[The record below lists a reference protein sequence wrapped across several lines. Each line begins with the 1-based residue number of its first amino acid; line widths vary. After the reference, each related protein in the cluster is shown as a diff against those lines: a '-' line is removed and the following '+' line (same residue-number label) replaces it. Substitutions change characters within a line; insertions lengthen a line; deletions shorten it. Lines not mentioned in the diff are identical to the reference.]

1 MPESLDLH
9 MQRWRAPTDDTPR
22 AIWIEEALACD
33 GALSPPLDATRRY
46 QVCIVGGG
54 FTGLWTA
61 IRLREQDST
70 LSIAILEAD
79 FCGAGASGRNSG
91 AIGTWWSKLSTLIRL
106 VGKEDAV
113 TILNASIAAVQD
125 VEAFVNRH
133 RVDCALRR
141 GAAVWSATAPAQVGA
156 WEAAFEAAEQVG
168 LQPPWRRLDE
178 AQLRCLYGER
188 GPYLAGVIDDQALRA
203 QPAKLAR
210 GLRAQA
216 LKMGVDIFERSP
228 VTRITGRAERL
239 HVHTRKGSVECERVV
254 LAANAW
260 MAHLPEFLP
269 HIAVISSDIVATEPI
284 PALLAQRGLLQRPH
298 GVNSRLMLNYGGVT
312 PDGRVYL
319 GRGGG
324 SIAFRGRIDRRFDW
338 SARQA
343 DEVRA
348 DFRYLYPEL
357 DDVPIT
363 RAWAGPID
371 RATTGLPW
379 FGSLQACS
387 SAYYGIGYS
396 GHGVGAS
403 ALGGRIL
410 ASMVL
415 GKRDEWIAV
424 SNCLARARRGHF
436 PPEPV
441 RFVGG
446 HIVRAAVARK
456 EKAEREGRRPS
467 RLDKALAGLAPAT
480 ISEPGSVSRSAVTP
494 AGNGS

>member
-1 MPESLDLH
+1 MMPETLDLH
-9 MQRWRAPTDDTPR
+9 MQRWRAPTDSTPR
-22 AIWIEEALACD
+22 AIWIEEALAR
-33 GALSPPLDATRRY
+33 GNALSPPLDFAGRY

-61 IRLREQDST
+61 IRLREQDPA

-91 AIGTWWSKLSTLIRL
+91 AIGSWWSKLPALIRL
-106 VGKEDAV
+106 VGQDDAV
-113 TILNASIAAVQD
+113 TILKASVAAVQD
-125 VEAFVNRH
+125 VEDFVVSH
-133 RVDCALRR
+133 RIDCALRR
-141 GAAVWSATAPAQVGA
+141 SAALWSATAPAQIGA
-156 WEAAFEAAEQVG
+156 WEAACAAAEQVG
-168 LQPPWRRLDE
+168 MQAPWRRLDQ
-178 AQLRCLYGER
+178 AQLRQFCGDR
-188 GPYLAGVIDDQALRA
+188 GPWLAGVVDEHALRV
-203 QPAKLAR
+203 QPAMLAR

-216 LKMGVDIFERSP
+216 LTMGIDIFERSP
-228 VTRITGRAERL
+228 VTRISGRTDSLSVYTQQGRVACERL
-239 HVHTRKGSVECERVV
+239 V

-260 MAHLPEFLP
+260 MAHLPEFHP
-269 HIAVISSDIVATEPI
+269 HIAVVSSDIVATDPI
-284 PALLAQRGLLQRPH
+284 PELLARRGMLRRPH
-298 GVNSRLMLNYGGVT
+298 GVNSRLMLNYGGIT

-324 SIAFRGRIDRRFDW
+324 SIAFRGRIDRRFDYCP
-338 SARQA
+338 RQA
-343 DEVRA
+343 AEVQA

-379 FGSLQACS
+379 FGRLEACS
-387 SAYYGIGYS
+387 GVYYGIGYS

-410 ASMVL
+410 ASMLL
-415 GKRDEWIAV
+415 GKQDDWATV
-424 SNCLARARRGHF
+424 GQCLKRARRGRF

-446 HIVRAAVARK
+446 HAVRAAVVRK
-456 EKAEREGRRPS
+456 EQAEREGRRPT
-467 RLDKALAGLAPAT
+467 RLDQALAALAPAT
-480 ISEPGSVSRSAVTP
+480 ISQARP
-494 AGNGS
+494 APK

>member
-1 MPESLDLH
+1 MPETLDLQ
-9 MQRWRAPTDDTPR
+9 MRRWRAPTDDTPR
-22 AIWIEEALACD
+22 AIWIEEALASD
-33 GALSPPLDATRRY
+33 HALSPSLDAVRRY

-61 IRLREQDST
+61 IRLREQDPA

-91 AIGTWWSKLSTLIRL
+91 AIGTWWSKLSALIRL
-106 VGKEDAV
+106 VGRDDAV
-113 TILNASIAAVQD
+113 TILNASIAAVRD
-125 VEAFVNRH
+125 VEAFVARH
-133 RVDCALRR
+133 RIDCALRR
-141 GAAVWSATAPAQVGA
+141 GAAVWSATAPAQIGA
-156 WEAAFEAAEQVG
+156 WDAAFEAAAQVG
-168 LQPPWRRLDE
+168 MQPPWRRLDE
-178 AQLRCLYGER
+178 AQLRQLYGDR
-188 GPYLAGVIDDQALRA
+188 GPYLAGVVDDRALRA
-203 QPAKLAR
+203 QPARLAR

-216 LKMGVDIFERSP
+216 VEMGIDVFERSP
-228 VTRITGRAERL
+228 VTRITGRADRL
-239 HVHTRKGSVECERVV
+239 QVHTRQGSITCERLV

-260 MAHLPEFLP
+260 MAHLPEFHP
-269 HIAVISSDIVATEPI
+269 HIVVVSSDIVATDPI
-284 PALLAQRGLLQRPH
+284 PALLAQRGMAHRPH
-298 GVNSRLMLNYGGVT
+298 GVNSRLMLNYGGIT

-324 SIAFRGRIDRRFDW
+324 SIAFRGRIDRRFDC

-343 DEVRA
+343 AEVQA

-379 FGSLQACS
+379 FGTLRACS
-387 SAYYGIGYS
+387 SVYYGIGYS
-396 GHGVGAS
+396 GHGVGAT

-415 GKRDEWIAV
+415 GRQDEWIAV
-424 SNCLARARRGHF
+424 GQCLERARRGRF

-441 RFVGG
+441 RFVGA
-446 HIVRAAVARK
+446 HVVRAAVARK
-456 EKAEREGRRPS
+456 ELAEREGRRPT
-467 RLDKALAGLAPAT
+467 RLDKALADLAPAT
-480 ISEPGSVSRSAVTP
+480 ITEAKPVLGSAVTP
-494 AGNGS
+494 PAARS

>member
-1 MPESLDLH
+1 MPQTLDLH
-9 MQRWRAPTDDTPR
+9 MQRWRAPNDDKPR
-22 AIWIEEALACD
+22 ALWIEEALAGD
-33 GALSPPLDATRRY
+33 DALSPPLEAARRH

-61 IRLREQDST
+61 IRLREQDPA

-91 AIGTWWSKLSTLIRL
+91 AIGTWWSKLAALIRL
-106 VGKEDAV
+106 VGKDDAL
-113 TILNASIAAVQD
+113 TLLNASVAAVHD
-125 VEAFVNRH
+125 VETFVAGH
-133 RVDCALRR
+133 HIDCALRR
-141 GAAVWSATAPAQVGA
+141 SAAVWSATAPAQIGA
-156 WEAAFEAAEQVG
+156 WEAAFKAAELLG
-168 LQPPWRRLDE
+168 LQPPWRRLDQ
-178 AQLRCLYGER
+178 AQLRALYGTR
-188 GPYLAGVIDDQALRA
+188 GPVLAGVVDDRALRA
-203 QPAKLAR
+203 QPARLAR

-216 LKMGVDIFERSP
+216 VKMGVEIFERSP
-228 VTRITGRAERL
+228 VTRITGHADRLQVHTPQGSIACERL
-239 HVHTRKGSVECERVV
+239 V

-260 MAHLPEFLP
+260 MAHLPEFHP
-269 HIAVISSDIVATEPI
+269 HIAVVSSDIVATDPI
-284 PALLAQRGLLQRPH
+284 PALLAERGMLERPH
-298 GVNSRLMLNYGGVT
+298 AVNSRLMLNYGGIT

-324 SIAFRGRIDRRFDW
+324 SIAFGGRIDRRFDY

-343 DEVRA
+343 AEVQA

-379 FGSLQACS
+379 FGSLEACS
-387 SAYYGIGYS
+387 SVCYGIGYS
-396 GHGVGAS
+396 GHGVGAT

-410 ASMVL
+410 ASLVL
-415 GKRDEWIAV
+415 GKRDDWTAV
-424 SNCLARARRGHF
+424 GRCLQRARRGSF

-446 HIVRAAVARK
+446 HVVRAAVARK
-456 EKAEREGRRPS
+456 ELAEREGRRPT

-480 ISEPGSVSRSAVTP
+480 ITDAKPVSDAALTPPAAGS
-494 AGNGS
+494 